1 MGVVKKVLQWFFVL
15 ICFGALLTE
24 GFFSLPGLLGL
35 VLGVLALP
43 VRPIRQLWGSL
54 LPSDAP
60 RFAKG
65 GILLAAFLVMLAAAG
80 GTAGE
85 RTTAVA
91 VADTTAVVSEET
103 AAPTATPSPTPVVS
117 ATPTPTPEPTPTAIP
132 EPTATPEPTQAPT
145 PVPTAA
151 PAQAPTAAPEQTG
164 TAGYSQSQA
173 AVSEQPAADPAPQ
186 VQTQNGT
193 VYIAS
198 SGNGTKYHSNPS
210 CSRMKDATPMT
221 RSEAEALGYTPC
233 KKCYG

>member
-24 GFFSLPGLLGL
+24 GLFSLSGLLGL

-43 VRPIRQLWGSL
+43 VGPIRQLWGSL

-65 GILLAAFLVMLAAAG
+65 GILLAAFLLMLAAAS
-80 GTAGE
+80 GTAGQG
-85 RTTAVA
+85 TTAA
-91 VADTTAVVSEET
+91 VTTAAVSEEM
-103 AAPTATPSPTPVVS
+103 AAPTATPSPTPVVT
-117 ATPTPTPEPTPTAIP
+117 ATPTPTPEPTPTATP
-132 EPTATPEPTQAPT
+132 DPTATPEPTQAPT

-173 AVSEQPAADPAPQ
+173 AVSEQPAADQAPQ
-186 VQTQNGT
+186 VQTQSGT

-198 SGNGTKYHSNPS
+198 SGNGTKYHSNPN

-221 RSEAEALGYTPC
+221 RSEAEALGYTSC